1 VNNKEAAIIHMVSK
15 FKDYT
20 GIVYCQTRKSTKFIT
35 QVLSANYL
43 SADFYHG
50 GLTREERKIKQDA
63 WISGNTKVIVATN
76 AFGMG
81 IDKPNVRFVLHY
93 EFPDSL
99 EAFYQEA
106 GRAGRDGQ
114 PARTMAFIG
123 DHDLEQLEQRMMQR
137 FPEPEDVKRI
147 YNALCNFL
155 QLAIGSGKD
164 ETYPLNINE
173 FIKKYNF
180 DLLMVYNALKVLELN
195 KTLTFNENS
204 FDKSRISCLVGNK
217 TLYDFQIRN
226 KTLDPIISMISRTHA
241 GIFDG
246 FVNLDEYG
254 LCKALK
260 INLENLRE
268 QLKALE
274 KNGIFEIN
282 WRIDE
287 PQVTF
292 IQERL
297 PDTHFH
303 LKPEVLKIR
312 KEVALEK
319 FSFVVDYLTQSI
331 CRSAQLVRYFGQK
344 GEDCG
349 ICDVCKAKN
358 KVNNAD
364 QHEKPK
370 SIQEVIL
377 NFLSEPRSFLEIKMN
392 LAQADETKIR
402 ELMFEMLD
410 NRLIEFDGKLY
421 KKKDRK

>member
-1 VNNKEAAIIHMVSK
+1 
-15 FKDYT
+15 
-20 GIVYCQTRKSTKFIT
+20 
-35 QVLSANYL
+35 
-43 SADFYHG
+43 
-50 GLTREERKIKQDA
+50 
-63 WISGNTKVIVATN
+63 
-76 AFGMG
+76 
-81 IDKPNVRFVLHY
+81 
-93 EFPDSL
+93 
-99 EAFYQEA
+99 
-106 GRAGRDGQ
+106 
-114 PARTMAFIG
+114 
-123 DHDLEQLEQRMMQR
+123 
-137 FPEPEDVKRI
+137 
-147 YNALCNFL
+147 
-155 QLAIGSGKD
+155 
-164 ETYPLNINE
+164 
-173 FIKKYNF
+173 
-180 DLLMVYNALKVLELN
+180 
-195 KTLTFNENS
+195 
-204 FDKSRISCLVGNK
+204 
-217 TLYDFQIRN
+217 
-226 KTLDPIISMISRTHA
+226 MISRTHA